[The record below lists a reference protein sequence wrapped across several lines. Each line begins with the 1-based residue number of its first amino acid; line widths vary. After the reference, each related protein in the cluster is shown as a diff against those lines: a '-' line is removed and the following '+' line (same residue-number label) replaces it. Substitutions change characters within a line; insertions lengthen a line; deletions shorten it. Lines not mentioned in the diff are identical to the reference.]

1 MLRPVP
7 QSGPPGRIRHF
18 VQNSISWGHYLTIHT
33 SEIDFSSRAEL
44 KLDNKESS
52 DDKTLETPCQNCG
65 EGKGEAQKTPVGR
78 RGSLE
83 KMD

>member
-1 MLRPVP
+1 MCHIMYVLEYTMYIILLPA
-7 QSGPPGRIRHF
+7 
-18 VQNSISWGHYLTIHT
+18 QNLISWVHYQRIHT

-44 KLDNKESS
+44 KLDNEESS

-78 RGSLE
+78 RG
-83 KMD
+83 